1 MVKFMI
7 NIINKLKKETNNQ
20 DTIIYR
26 KKKILF
32 KNIYIIFNETLISSD
47 TVSDFILRSLNK
59 IKVPTYQNILN
70 KISNF
75 KYKEINTY
83 DDVSYYL
90 NSGFTIILI
99 SKNKY
104 LALETRKNLSRS
116 ITTPTTE
123 NTPRGALDS
132 FTENIEINIGLIKRR
147 IKSND
152 LWIKKYR
159 IGRYT
164 DTSVAVLYINSIA
177 KNEIVDKIDK
187 LLNNIDIDGIIASG
201 ILRNLIEKE
210 NKNAFPNTISAEKP
224 YTAARYLLLGNAI
237 ILVDNDPFA
246 LILPATLNDNF
257 ISEEDDYNKSINVSI
272 TRIIRYITFAI
283 TLLTPG
289 IYIALTT
296 YNQEIIPVELLIS
309 IAAQRKNVPFST
321 ITECIFMIL
330 SFEILRES
338 DLKLPS
344 FASSAISIVGALI
357 LGEAAVSA
365 GIVSPIMIIVVAITA
380 ISSLIFSEPEF
391 TNALRIYRLAFM
403 VGGAVLGLYGV
414 LLVFI
419 FFLINLSSY
428 NFLGMPYL
436 SPFTPPNKHRLKD
449 SIIKFPTVDIKKRN
463 PFLTNNITKSTTKKP
478 YTEEPYE

>member
-1 MVKFMI
+1 MVNSMQ

-20 DTIIYR
+20 DGIIYR
-26 KKKILF
+26 RKKILY
-32 KNIYIIFNETLISSD
+32 KNIYIIFNETIISSD
-47 TVSDFILRSLNK
+47 SVSDFVIRSLNK
-59 IKVPTYQNILN
+59 IKIPTYQNIIN

-75 KYKEINTY
+75 KYKEITNY
-83 DDVSYYL
+83 KDICYYL

-104 LALETRKNLSRS
+104 IALETRKNLSRS

-123 NTPRGALDS
+123 NTPRGALDA

-147 IKSND
+147 IKSNN
-152 LWIKKYR
+152 LWIKKYCL
-159 IGRYT
+159 GKYT
-164 DTSVAVLYINSIA
+164 DTQVAVLYINTIA
-177 KNEIVDKIDK
+177 KEELINKIDK
-187 LLNNIDIDGIIASG
+187 LLKKINIDGIIASG

-210 NKNAFPNTISAEKP
+210 NKNPFPNTISAEKP

-246 LILPATLNDNF
+246 LVLPATLNDNF

-289 IYIALTT
+289 IYIALIT
-296 YNQEIIPVELLIS
+296 YNQEIIPTELLIS

-321 ITECIFMIL
+321 FAECLLMIFA
-330 SFEILRES
+330 FEILRES

-357 LGEAAVSA
+357 LGEAAVNA
-365 GIVSPIMIIVVAITA
+365 GIVSPIMIIIVAITA

-391 TNALRIYRLAFM
+391 TNALRIYRIAFM
-403 VGGAVLGLYGV
+403 IGAAILGVYGV
-414 LLVFI
+414 LIVFI
-419 FFLINLSSY
+419 LFLINLSSY
-428 NFLGMPYL
+428 DFLGMPYL
-436 SPFTPPNKHRLKD
+436 SPFAPPDFNRLKD
-449 SIIKFPTVDIKKRN
+449 SIIKFPTKSITKRN
-463 PFLTNNITKSTTKKP
+463 PILTDNITKNK
-478 YTEEPYE
+478 TEDYYE

>member
-59 IKVPTYQNILN
+59 IKVPTYKNILN

-83 DDVSYYL
+83 DDVAYYL

-99 SKNKY
+99 SKDKY
-104 LALETRKNLSRS
+104 LALETRKNLSRG

-177 KNEIVDKIDK
+177 KKEIVDKIDK
-187 LLNNIDIDGIIASG
+187 LLKNINIDGIISSG

-210 NKNAFPNTISAEKP
+210 NKNAFPNTIGAEKP
-224 YTAARYLLLGNAI
+224 YTAARYLLLGNVI

-246 LILPATLNDNF
+246 LILPTTLNDNF

-380 ISSLIFSEPEF
+380 ISSLIFTEPEF
-391 TNALRIYRLAFM
+391 INGLRIYRLVFM
-403 VGGAVLGLYGV
+403 IGGAILGLYGV

-463 PFLTNNITKSTTKKP
+463 PFLTNNITKNTTKKP